1 MKSIKAPILTLAMV
15 TLLVLLGT
23 SSAVASQSA
32 PLDVYRAWLINTNSG
47 YCLAA
52 SESPGEQPV
61 VQTGCSGEVVDWT
74 IIDLSGSNRH
84 SIDTAYGPLRCVAA
98 RGSSESNAVA
108 TGCDQAYNDQVWHIT
123 HNYSNNTYQFKNANS
138 GLCLAARGT
147 SMGTPAVQTACGD
160 WGDQWWY
167 IAPQ

>member
-1 MKSIKAPILTLAMV
+1 MVIKAPILIIALAA
-15 TLLVLLGT
+15 LLLLPGT
-23 SSAVASQSA
+23 SSAVASQPA
-32 PLDVYRAWLINTNSG
+32 PLDVYRAWLINTNSE
-47 YCLAA
+47 YCLAT

-61 VQTGCSGEVVDWT
+61 VQIGCSGEVADWT

-108 TGCDQAYNDQVWHIT
+108 TGCYQEYNDQVWHIT

-138 GLCLAARGT
+138 GLCLAARGFST
-147 SMGTPAVQTACGD
+147 GTPAVQTACGGWD
-160 WGDQWWY
+160 DQW
-167 IAPQ
+167 